1 MATAGKRRG
10 SDKAGMVRPQVLTPD
25 GGSVHDQVAVDP
37 PAGEDDASVNQTN
50 AEELAEPQDSS
61 RVSRS
66 TAVQEMARAY
76 KPHPDADLVKNYP
89 KKRG

>member
-10 SDKAGMVRPQVLTPD
+10 SDKAGVVRPQTLTPGD
-25 GGSVHDQVAVDP
+25 GIHDQVAVSP
-37 PAGEDDASVNQTN
+37 PAGEDDPAVNQAN
-50 AEELAEPQDSS
+50 VEELAEPQVFVKVD
-61 RVSRS
+61 RS
-66 TAVQEMARAY
+66 AAATQMARAY